1 MCKAWL
7 CDGKKELSTFH
18 HDGGIVT
25 YHDGG
30 RGFEEI
36 DYSDRVVG
44 LVDAELTTRLLALLE
59 HDGWPVVGIM
69 RYRGDMARRWRQLM
83 TAARLAVKEEE
94 LVEVY

>member
-30 RGFEEI
+30 RGRGFEEI

-44 LVDAELTTRLLALLE
+44 LVDAELTGRMTLIRCAKMAQGNRYSVAEFLTAKQVELRLNL
-59 HDGWPVVGIM
+59 GWK
-69 RYRGDMARRWRQLM
+69 REATL
-83 TAARLAVKEEE
+83 
-94 LVEVY
+94 